1 MTQRVYLREIR
12 MMVNGNM
19 ADKVTELVIFGEKV
33 DRKLTQNVKYLISSR
48 KEY

>member
-1 MTQRVYLREIR
+1 MTQRVYLPEIR

-33 DRKLTQNVKYLISSR
+33 DRKLTKNVKYLISSR